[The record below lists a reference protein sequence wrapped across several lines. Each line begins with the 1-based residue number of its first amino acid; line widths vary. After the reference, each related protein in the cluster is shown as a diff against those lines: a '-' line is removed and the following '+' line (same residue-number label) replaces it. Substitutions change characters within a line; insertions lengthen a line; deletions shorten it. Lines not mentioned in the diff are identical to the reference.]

1 MRVFLINL
9 FSQTSK
15 SITFCEAS
23 ASFQGSHQMLRLP
36 RLLPLCH
43 VRAALPMRF
52 MQKALSTR
60 HKMLRLPRKC
70 KTPHCKVLRLPREN
84 DTLALTRFQS
94 IAPVT
99 QNAKMTSHLVT
110 RKRQNEH
117 FVRDFFQ
124 ISHAEK
130 IFQNTSGSS
139 PPWQRINDATTTT
152 RRRHDQHDANT
163 GPTPDPNY
171 KREPFATH
179 SGKN

>member
-9 FSQTSK
+9 FSQSSK

-23 ASFQGSHQMLRLP
+23 ATFQGSHQMLRLP
-36 RLLPLCH
+36 RVLPLCH

-52 MQKALSTR
+52 MKKAFWTR
-60 HKMLRLPRKC
+60 RKMLRLPRKRQ
-70 KTPHCKVLRLPREN
+70 TPRCRALRLPREN

-117 FVRDFFQ
+117 FVRDFLQ
-124 ISHAEK
+124 SSHAEE

-139 PPWQRINDATTTT
+139 PAWQRINDDTRTPRRPPDDDTTTT
-152 RRRHDQHDANT
+152 RR
-163 GPTPDPNY
+163 
-171 KREPFATH
+171 TH
-179 SGKN
+179 RSNPRPQL